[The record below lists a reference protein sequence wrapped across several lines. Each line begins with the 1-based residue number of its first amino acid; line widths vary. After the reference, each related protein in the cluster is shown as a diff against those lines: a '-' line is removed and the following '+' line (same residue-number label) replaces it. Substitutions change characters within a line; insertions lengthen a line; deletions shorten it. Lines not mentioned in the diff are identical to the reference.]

1 MIAASLLHGLRSDR
15 RIAAVMLPFCLL
27 AISCDDG
34 SVQSPPCTG
43 ESCRGDASPDAD
55 ATALTDAPLGPE
67 AEASVGV
74 EAGEAATDSGDAAT
88 DAAAS
93 GPWSH
98 GALGVDVT
106 GRHFVYADGTPFFWM
121 GDTAWELIHRLGRD
135 DVVTYLDSRAARG
148 FNVIQAVALG
158 ELSGVTEPN
167 AHGDVPFW
175 NTDATQP
182 ATTSGSDPGSA
193 DEYDFWDHLDFIVT
207 EAHVR
212 GLYLGL
218 LPTWGDKVNF
228 DTGAGPNL
236 FDEASARAYGE
247 FLGARYAGRPNV
259 IWILGGDR
267 NADGVEGVWR
277 EMAKGIRDGAG
288 GSPMMTFHPVGW
300 RCSSD
305 WFHNDDWL
313 TFDMCQSGHGAKDV
327 PLWNIIEGA
336 LGTSPPKPVIDG
348 EPTYEDHPIA
358 WNPDNGYFRD
368 HDARKQTWRA
378 VLSGSPGVTYGHH
391 SIWQM
396 YDDGHAGVS
405 SPDRTWREALDRP
418 GGSQMI
424 HLRRLFESR
433 PMLTRIPDQG
443 LLAGD
448 EGQGGSHRRAARSSD
463 GSYAIVYVPTAGT
476 TFPVDLSLLSGA
488 TVRGWWY
495 DPRTGTVSDAGEFV
509 PSGTVSFTS
518 PGDGPDWV
526 LVIDDTSRGFD
537 VPGKS

>member
-27 AISCDDG
+27 AIGCDDG

-288 GSPMMTFHPVGW
+288 GSPMMT
-300 RCSSD
+300 S
-305 WFHNDDWL
+305 
-313 TFDMCQSGHGAKDV
+313 T
-327 PLWNIIEGA
+327 
-336 LGTSPPKPVIDG
+336 
-348 EPTYEDHPIA
+348 
-358 WNPDNGYFRD
+358 
-368 HDARKQTWRA
+368 
-378 VLSGSPGVTYGHH
+378 SGSA
-391 SIWQM
+391 SRAW
-396 YDDGHAGVS
+396 A
-405 SPDRTWREALDRP
+405 
-418 GGSQMI
+418 
-424 HLRRLFESR
+424 SR
-433 PMLTRIPDQG
+433 PPQ
-443 LLAGD
+443 
-448 EGQGGSHRRAARSSD
+448 
-463 GSYAIVYVPTAGT
+463 
-476 TFPVDLSLLSGA
+476 
-488 TVRGWWY
+488 
-495 DPRTGTVSDAGEFV
+495 
-509 PSGTVSFTS
+509 
-518 PGDGPDWV
+518 
-526 LVIDDTSRGFD
+526 
-537 VPGKS
+537 